1 MVLEVPDAGLLL
13 ESPANAG
20 VALPLQ
26 AFAITLSDSIIEDII
41 TCVQN
46 GGSLELS
53 LGSAPKLHFDGRDV
67 RIPKTPDPAGY
78 DLFRSTADN
87 PSTATRLPY
96 PAASL
101 FKVPKLQ
108 KAKAKAAKTA
118 RTISKKEVAIKETQV
133 RPSAVSSNT
142 VPKPPQSK
150 LEDDIANLESSY
162 AKLEADKRGNATLIR
177 GRMLNPKAAKG
188 KTGKNLLE
196 PQAAASPRSLPPSPA
211 LSGTGSPSLA
221 PAISSVQERAK
232 QQRFPII
239 HELAVQPLTWR
250 ELKEKWDA
258 AGVDGTEEDFSA
270 AVNKVAT
277 LNPENKWELG
287 KMHWKELDVFEYPYD
302 SEESRQ
308 KAINNAV
315 RQYDRMRLASSDPL
329 WQKLLPKSERGKGIC
344 LSKLQAAIAKGPA
357 VSGPKLK
364 PDASSNSGGDSEKDD
379 ASSATKKVKGGEPMS
394 RSSSQ
399 ASTGKKKLS
408 PSEAQA
414 KRLLSTSKK
423 PGATKPTPKV
433 SPNKTSKGAGVKGGR
448 ILSKEFVTD
457 SSSDDE
463 AASSTSISKS
473 SVVAASLGKPAE
485 QSVDKSKLSKTKEGI
500 TLKPKAVLPSRSVL
514 KDKEKSDEK
523 AKDTIRTQSAVKSTK
538 PPAKRTRDADD
549 DDSSSS
555 GTPLSK
561 RVKSVAK
568 PLSTVAPPAK
578 SRTSSDTASAIR
590 AAGAAVPPRPKNT
603 SPAKSSPL
611 ASSPPTNASD
621 LDQDRA
627 SFFGEREPDHGT
639 PSTVSNN
646 TDGNGAAS
654 DKKRPTDDYSS
665 PKPKRPRLSADII
678 EKAAKFKQFYA
689 RYEQLHHEL
698 AGLENPDPSKV
709 TDLLDMHDRL
719 SRLKREIYAEVER

>member
-1 MVLEVPDAGLLL
+1 MD
-13 ESPANAG
+13 
-20 VALPLQ
+20 
-26 AFAITLSDSIIEDII
+26 
-41 TCVQN
+41 C
-46 GGSLELS
+46 
-53 LGSAPKLHFDGRDV
+53 
-67 RIPKTPDPAGY
+67 
-78 DLFRSTADN
+78 
-87 PSTATRLPY
+87 
-96 PAASL
+96 
-101 FKVPKLQ
+101 
-108 KAKAKAAKTA
+108 
-118 RTISKKEVAIKETQV
+118 
-133 RPSAVSSNT
+133 SS
-142 VPKPPQSK
+142 
-150 LEDDIANLESSY
+150 
-162 AKLEADKRGNATLIR
+162 TLIR
-177 GRMLNPKAAKG
+177 GRMLNPKASKG
-188 KTGKNLLE
+188 KAGKNLLE

-211 LSGTGSPSLA
+211 LSGTRSPSLA

-239 HELAVQPLTWR
+239 HELAVQPLTWK

-277 LNPENKWELG
+277 LNPDNKWELG

-308 KAINNAV
+308 KAINNAI

-357 VSGPKLK
+357 VPGPKPK

-379 ASSATKKVKGGEPMS
+379 ASSTKKAKGGEPMS

-399 ASTGKKKLS
+399 TSTGKKKLS

-423 PGATKPTPKV
+423 PGTTKPTLKV

-485 QSVDKSKLSKTKEGI
+485 RAADKSKLSKTKEGT
-500 TLKPKAVLPSRSVL
+500 TLKPKAVLPSRSAL
-514 KDKEKSDEK
+514 KDKEKGDEK
-523 AKDTIRTQSAVKSTK
+523 AKDTIRAQPAVKPAK
-538 PPAKRTRDADD
+538 PPAKRARDADD

-568 PLSTVAPPAK
+568 AQSTVAPPAK
-578 SRTSSDTASAIR
+578 PKTSSDTASTIR
-590 AAGAAVPPRPKNT
+590 AAGATVPPRPKNT
-603 SPAKSSPL
+603 SLAKSSPL
-611 ASSPPTNASD
+611 ASSPPTNAAD

-627 SFFGEREPDHGT
+627 SFSGEREPNRGT

-719 SRLKREIYAEVER
+719 SRLKKEIYAEVER